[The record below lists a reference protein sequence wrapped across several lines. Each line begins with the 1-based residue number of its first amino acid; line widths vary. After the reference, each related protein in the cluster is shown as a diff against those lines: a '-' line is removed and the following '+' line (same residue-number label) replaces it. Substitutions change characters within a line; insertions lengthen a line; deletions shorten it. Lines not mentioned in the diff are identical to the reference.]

1 QRPARKPLKQPKI
14 PMQFAY
20 LHPTDRAPEDAT
32 IEKNPNAPILSD
44 KNRRAR
50 QEVPTPPGIRP
61 LSIDPHSKGD
71 TIERV
76 RPDPSL
82 KEGRDSLEP
91 PKPASAAATVPEKE
105 GEAEKTATAGRN
117 GQSSSA
123 AGASSDQAGVRAS
136 GAEGAAAAGSEA
148 GIPRGAA
155 AVSD

>member
-1 QRPARKPLKQPKI
+1 PPPPIAFPKRPARKPLKQPKI

-20 LHPTDRAPEDAT
+20 LDPTVRAPEDAT

-61 LSIDPHSKGD
+61 LSIDPYSKGD

-91 PKPASAAATVPEKE
+91 PKPASPAPTEPEKARE
-105 GEAEKTATAGRN
+105 
-117 GQSSSA
+117 
-123 AGASSDQAGVRAS
+123 
-136 GAEGAAAAGSEA
+136 AGSTRKA
-148 GIPRGAA
+148 GPKGH
-155 AVSD
+155 S